1 LSVEFRGFELKIQNL
16 KLLLGRWVLG
26 FRIEHDSI
34 GELKVPDEA
43 LWGVQAERAVQNF
56 PISGI
61 KPHKVFIQ
69 AMVHIKKAAARFHA
83 EVGMLDKQKAEAI
96 VAASDE
102 ILKQDKWLD
111 HFVVDVYQAGAGTSH
126 NMNTNEVLAN
136 RAIELLGGKRG
147 DYKLVHPNDMV
158 NMGQST
164 NDVIPTAIRLS
175 GLLLTRDFLPV
186 LKKLAATFRN
196 KGKEFKKVFKSGRTH
211 LQDAALM
218 TLGQEFN
225 AYGENLERHC
235 LRIERASGDLTELG
249 IGGSAVGTGLNT
261 HKDYCGRMAG
271 LLSEQTGLKLTPH
284 PNLFEAM
291 QSMSPF
297 VSLSNAYRN
306 LALDL
311 TRIAN
316 DFRLM
321 TSGPATGFGEILL
334 PVMQPGSSI
343 MPGKVNPVM
352 AECLNMV
359 CYQVLGH
366 DTTVAFAAQAGQME
380 LNVMMPVLA
389 YNLNQEITIL
399 TNMLKAFEEKCAS
412 GVKAEEARCRYY
424 ADQSTQVATA
434 LNPVIGY
441 EKAAEVV
448 KAALKEGKTVRQVV
462 LEKKLLTE
470 EKYNEAVQLEK
481 IVEPH
486 GGG

>member
-1 LSVEFRGFELKIQNL
+1 
-16 KLLLGRWVLG
+16 
-26 FRIEHDSI
+26 
-34 GELKVPDEA
+34 LKVPQEA
-43 LWGVQAERAVQNF
+43 LWGVQAQRAVENF

-61 KPHKVFIQ
+61 KPHPVFIQ
-69 AMVHIKKAAARFHA
+69 ATVHIKKAAARFHA
-83 EVGMLDKQKAEAI
+83 KVGMLDKKKADAI
-96 VAASDE
+96 VKAADE
-102 ILKQDKWLD
+102 ILSKGKWID

-136 RAIELLGGKRG
+136 RAIEILGGKRG
-147 DYKLVHPNDMV
+147 DYKLIHPNDMV

-164 NDVIPTAIRLS
+164 NDIIPTAIRLS

-186 LKKLAATFRN
+186 LKKLAATFRK
-196 KGKEFKKVFKSGRTH
+196 KGKQFGKVFKSGRTH

-225 AYGENLERHC
+225 AYGENLERHFA
-235 LRIERASGDLTELG
+235 RIERASQDLTELG

-261 HKDYCGRMAG
+261 HKDYCKGMAA
-271 LLSEQTGLKLTPH
+271 LLSEQTGLKLLPH

-359 CYQVLGH
+359 CFQVLGH
-366 DTTVAFAAQAGQME
+366 DTTVAMAAQAGQME

-389 YNLNQEITIL
+389 YNLNQEITIF
-399 TNMLKAFEEKCAS
+399 TNMLKAFEEKCVS
-412 GVKAEEARCRYY
+412 GIKADEVRCRQY

-448 KAALKEGKTVRQVV
+448 KAALKEGKTVRQIV

-470 EKYNEAVQLEK
+470 EKYNQAVKLDK
-481 IVEPH
+481 IVDPH
-486 GGG
+486 GQAKV

>member
-1 LSVEFRGFELKIQNL
+1 LN
-16 KLLLGRWVLG
+16 

-34 GELKVPDEA
+34 GELKVPEEA

-69 AMVHIKKAAARFHA
+69 ATVHIKKAAARFHA
-83 EVGMLDKQKAEAI
+83 GVGMLDKKKADAI

-102 ILKQDKWLD
+102 ILKQDKWLE

-147 DYKLVHPNDMV
+147 DYKLIHPNDMV

-175 GLLLTRDFLPV
+175 GLLLTREFIPV
-186 LKKLAATFRN
+186 LKKLAATFRT

-235 LRIERASGDLTELG
+235 QRIERASQESADLG

-261 HKDYCGRMAG
+261 HKDYCKGMAE

-284 PNLFEAM
+284 PDLFEAM

-359 CYQVLGH
+359 SYQVLGH

-389 YNLNQEITIL
+389 YNLNQEITLL
-399 TNMLKAFEEKCAS
+399 TNMLRAFDEKCVS
-412 GVKAEEARCRYY
+412 GLKAEEVRCRYY

-448 KAALKEGKTVRQVV
+448 KAALKEGKAVKQVV

-470 EKYNEAVQLEK
+470 EEYGKAVQLEK
-481 IVEPH
+481 IVDPH
-486 GGG
+486 GRTGV

>member
-1 LSVEFRGFELKIQNL
+1 MA
-16 KLLLGRWVLG
+16 

-34 GELKVPDEA
+34 GELKVPAEA
-43 LWGVQAERAVQNF
+43 LWGVQAQRAVENF

-61 KPHKVFIQ
+61 KPHRVFIE
-69 AMVHIKKAAARFHA
+69 ATVHIKKAAARFHA
-83 EVGMLDKQKAEAI
+83 KAGMLDKKKAEAI
-96 VAASDE
+96 VEASDE
-102 ILKQDKWLD
+102 ILKEGKWLD

-136 RAIELLGGKRG
+136 RAIELLKGKRG
-147 DYKLVHPNDMV
+147 DYKIVHPNDHV

-175 GLLLTRDFLPV
+175 GLLLTRSFLPI
-186 LKKLAATFRN
+186 LKKLVSSFRL
-196 KGKEFKKVFKSGRTH
+196 KGKEFAKVYKSGRTH

-225 AYGENLERHC
+225 AYGENLERHAK
-235 LRIERASGDLTELG
+235 RIERASEEMRELG

-261 HKDYCGRMAG
+261 HKDYCKMMSV
-271 LLSEQTGLKLTPH
+271 LLSQQTGLKLTPH
-284 PNLFEAM
+284 PDLFEAM
-291 QSMSPF
+291 QSLSPA

-311 TRIAN
+311 IRIAN

-389 YNLNQEITIL
+389 YNLNQEIFLL
-399 TNMLKAFEEKCAS
+399 TNMLQAFDEKCVA
-412 GVKAEEARCRYY
+412 GIRAEEARCRQF
-424 ADQSTQVATA
+424 ADQSTQVAAA

-448 KAALKEGKTVRQVV
+448 KAALKEGKTVKQVV
-462 LEKKLLTE
+462 LEKNILTE
-470 EKYNEAVQLEK
+470 DQYRQSVRLEK
-481 IVEPH
+481 LVDPH
-486 GGG
+486 GRTSKRK

>member
-1 LSVEFRGFELKIQNL
+1 MA
-16 KLLLGRWVLG
+16 

-34 GELKVPDEA
+34 GELKVPAEA
-43 LWGVQAERAVQNF
+43 LWGVQAQRAVENF

-61 KPHKVFIQ
+61 KPHRVFIE
-69 AMVHIKKAAARFHA
+69 ATVHIKKAAARFHA
-83 EVGMLDKQKAEAI
+83 KAGMLDKKKAEAI
-96 VAASDE
+96 VEASDE
-102 ILKQDKWLD
+102 ILKEGKWLD

-136 RAIELLGGKRG
+136 RAIELLKGKRG
-147 DYKLVHPNDMV
+147 DYKIVHPNDHV

-175 GLLLTRDFLPV
+175 GLLLTRSFLPI
-186 LKKLAATFRN
+186 LKKLASSFRL
-196 KGKEFKKVFKSGRTH
+196 KGKEFAKVYKSGRTH

-225 AYGENLERHC
+225 AYGENLERHAK
-235 LRIERASGDLTELG
+235 RIERASEEMRELG

-261 HKDYCGRMAG
+261 HKDYCKMMSV
-271 LLSEQTGLKLTPH
+271 LLSQQTGLKLTPH
-284 PNLFEAM
+284 PDLFEAM
-291 QSMSPF
+291 QSLSPA

-311 TRIAN
+311 IRIAN

-389 YNLNQEITIL
+389 YNLNQEIFLL
-399 TNMLKAFEEKCAS
+399 TNMLQAFDGKCVT
-412 GVKAEEARCRYY
+412 GIRAEEARCRQF
-424 ADQSTQVATA
+424 ADQSTQVAAA

-448 KAALKEGKTVRQVV
+448 KAALKEGKTVKQVV
-462 LEKKLLTE
+462 LEKNILTE
-470 EKYNEAVQLEK
+470 DQYRQSVRLEK
-481 IVEPH
+481 LVDPH
-486 GGG
+486 GRTSKRK

>member
-1 LSVEFRGFELKIQNL
+1 MPE
-16 KLLLGRWVLG
+16 
-26 FRIEHDSI
+26 
-34 GELKVPDEA
+34 EA

-69 AMVHIKKAAARFHA
+69 ATVHIKKAAARFHA
-83 EVGMLDKQKAEAI
+83 EVGMLDKKKAEAI

-147 DYKLVHPNDMV
+147 DYKLIHPNDMV

-186 LKKLAATFRN
+186 LKKLASAFRN
-196 KGKEFKKVFKSGRTH
+196 KGKEFRKVFKSGRTH

-225 AYGENLERHC
+225 AYAENLERHC

-261 HKDYCGRMAG
+261 HKDYCKDMAR

-297 VSLSNAYRN
+297 VSLSNSYRN

-366 DTTVAFAAQAGQME
+366 DTTIAFAAQAGQME

-389 YNLNQEITIL
+389 YNLNQEITLL
-399 TNMLKAFEEKCAS
+399 TNMLKAFDEKCVS

-470 EKYNEAVQLEK
+470 EKYNQAIQLEK
-481 IVEPH
+481 IVDPH
-486 GGG
+486 GRAGD

>member
-1 LSVEFRGFELKIQNL
+1 MNYRV
-16 KLLLGRWVLG
+16 
-26 FRIEHDSI
+26 EHDSI
-34 GELKVPDEA
+34 GDLKVPQEA
-43 LWGVQAERAVQNF
+43 LWGVQTQRAVENF

-61 KPHKVFIQ
+61 KPHKDFIQ
-69 AMVHIKKAAARFHA
+69 ATVHIKKAAARFHA
-83 EVGMLDKQKAEAI
+83 KVGWLDQKKADAI
-96 VAASDE
+96 VKASDE
-102 ILKQDKWLD
+102 ILEKNQWLD

-136 RAIELLGGKRG
+136 RAIELLGGRRG
-147 DYKLVHPNDMV
+147 DYKLVHPNDLV

-186 LKKLAATFRN
+186 LKKLASTFRK
-196 KGKEFKKVFKSGRTH
+196 KGKEFNGIYKSGRTH
-211 LQDAALM
+211 LQDAALL
-218 TLGQEFN
+218 TLGQEFS
-225 AYGENLERHC
+225 AYGESLERHVG
-235 LRIERASGDLTELG
+235 RIEKASEDLLELG

-261 HKDYCGRMAG
+261 HKDYCEGMAA
-271 LLSEQTGLKLTPH
+271 LLSEQTGLKLSVH
-284 PNLFEAM
+284 PDLFAAM

-366 DTTVAFAAQAGQME
+366 DATVAMAAQAGQME

-389 YNLNQEITIL
+389 YNLNQEILIF
-399 TNMLKAFEEKCAS
+399 TNMLKAFDEKCVS
-412 GVKAEEARCRYY
+412 GVEAEEVRCRQY

-448 KAALKEGKTVRQVV
+448 KAALKEGKTVRQIV
-462 LEKKLLTE
+462 LEKKILTE
-470 EKYNEAVQLEK
+470 EKYNQAVQLDK
-481 IVEPH
+481 IVDPH
-486 GGG
+486 GRGGKSK

>member
-1 LSVEFRGFELKIQNL
+1 
-16 KLLLGRWVLG
+16 LGH
-26 FRIEHDSI
+26 RIERDSI
-34 GELKVPDEA
+34 GELKVPAEA
-43 LWGVQAERAVQNF
+43 LWGVQAQRAVENF

-69 AMVHIKKAAARFHA
+69 ATVHIKKAAARFHSK
-83 EVGMLDKQKAEAI
+83 VGWLDKKKADAI
-96 VAASDE
+96 AKAADE
-102 ILKQDKWLD
+102 ILEKGLWLD

-136 RAIELLGGKRG
+136 RAIEILGGKRG

-175 GLLLTRDFLPV
+175 GMLLTREFLPV
-186 LKKLAATFRN
+186 LAKLASSFKK
-196 KGKEFKKVFKSGRTH
+196 KGKGFSKVFKSGRTH

-225 AYGENLERHC
+225 AYGENLERHVE
-235 LRIERASGDLTELG
+235 RIRHASEESRELG

-261 HKDYCGRMAG
+261 HKGYCKGMAV
-271 LLSEQTGLKLTPH
+271 LLSEQTGLKLRPH
-284 PNLFEAM
+284 PDLFEAM

-297 VSLSNAYRN
+297 VALSNAYRN

-359 CYQVLGH
+359 SFQVLGH
-366 DTTVAFAAQAGQME
+366 DATVAMAAQAGQME

-389 YNLNQEITIL
+389 YNLNQEITLL
-399 TNMLKAFEEKCAS
+399 TNMLLAFEEKCVS
-412 GVKAEEARCRYY
+412 GLRADEQRCRSY

-448 KAALKEGKTVRQVV
+448 KAALKEKKTVREVV
-462 LEKKLLTE
+462 LEKGLLTR
-470 EKYNEAVQLEK
+470 EKYDQAVRLER
-481 IVEPH
+481 IVDPH
-486 GGG
+486 GRASKA

>member
-1 LSVEFRGFELKIQNL
+1 MGY
-16 KLLLGRWVLG
+16 
-26 FRIEHDSI
+26 RIEHDSI
-34 GELKVPDEA
+34 GELKVPEEA
-43 LWGVQAERAVQNF
+43 LWGVQAQRAVENF

-69 AMVHIKKAAARFHA
+69 ATVHIKKAAARFHA
-83 EVGMLDKQKAEAI
+83 QVGMLDKKKADAI
-96 VAASDE
+96 VKAADE
-102 ILKQDKWLD
+102 ILEKDKWLD

-136 RAIELLGGKRG
+136 RAIEILGGKRG

-186 LKKLAATFRN
+186 LEKLSATFRK
-196 KGKEFKKVFKSGRTH
+196 KGKEFKKIYKSGRTH

-225 AYGENLERHC
+225 AYGENLERHVR
-235 LRIERASGDLTELG
+235 RIGKASEDSQELG

-261 HKDYCGRMAG
+261 HKDYCKGMAK
-271 LLSEQTGLKLTPH
+271 LLSGQTGLKLSPH
-284 PNLFEAM
+284 PDLFEAM
-291 QSMSPF
+291 QSMGPF
-297 VSLSNAYRN
+297 VSLSNAYRA

-359 CYQVLGH
+359 CFQVLGH
-366 DTTVAFAAQAGQME
+366 DATVAMAAQAGQME

-389 YNLNQEITIL
+389 YNLNQEILLL
-399 TNMLKAFEEKCAS
+399 TNMLAAFEEKCVA
-412 GVKAEEARCRYY
+412 GLKAEEKRCRYY

-448 KAALKEGKTVRQVV
+448 KAALKEGKPVRQVV

-470 EKYNEAVQLEK
+470 EQYDKAVRLDK
-481 IVEPH
+481 IVDPH
-486 GGG
+486 GRGGLGK

>member
-1 LSVEFRGFELKIQNL
+1 MKP
-16 KLLLGRWVLG
+16 
-26 FRIEHDSI
+26 RIEHDSI
-34 GELKVPDEA
+34 GDLEVPGDA
-43 LWGVQAERAVQNF
+43 LWGVQAQRAVLNF
-56 PISGI
+56 PISGL
-61 KPHKVFIQ
+61 KPHKAFIQ
-69 AMVHIKKAAARFHA
+69 ATVHIKKAAARFHA
-83 EVGMLDKQKAEAI
+83 SAGWLDKKKAAAI
-96 VAASDE
+96 VRAADE
-102 ILKQDKWLD
+102 ILDKGLWLE

-136 RAIELLGGKRG
+136 RAVEILGGKRG
-147 DYKLVHPNDMV
+147 DYKTVHPNDMV

-186 LKKLAATFRN
+186 LKALSGTFR
-196 KGKEFKKVFKSGRTH
+196 KKAKEFRIVYKSGRTH
-211 LQDAALM
+211 LQDAALL
-218 TLGQEFN
+218 TLGQEFG
-225 AYGENLERHC
+225 AYAENLERHH
-235 LRIERASGDLTELG
+235 LRIARAAEDLEELG

-261 HKDYCGRMAG
+261 HQGYPKGMAK
-271 LLSEQTGLKLTPH
+271 LLSEQTGFKLKPH

-291 QSMSPF
+291 QSMAPF
-297 VSLSNAYRN
+297 VGLSNAYRN

-359 CYQVLGH
+359 SYQVLGH
-366 DTTVAFAAQAGQME
+366 DATVALAAQAGQME

-389 YNLNQEITIL
+389 YNLNQEITLL
-399 TNMLKAFEEKCAS
+399 TNMLRAFDEKCVQ
-412 GVKAEEARCRYY
+412 GLKAEEARCRQY

-434 LNPVIGY
+434 LNPVMGY
-441 EKAAEVV
+441 EKAAQVV
-448 KAALKEGKTVRQVV
+448 KAALKDGKTIRQIV
-462 LEKKLLTE
+462 LEKGLLTP
-470 EKYNEAVQLEK
+470 EKYDQVVQLQK
-481 IVEPH
+481 IVDPH
-486 GGG
+486 GRNLPR

>member
-1 LSVEFRGFELKIQNL
+1 MS
-16 KLLLGRWVLG
+16 

-34 GELKVPDEA
+34 GELKVPQEA
-43 LWGVQAERAVQNF
+43 LWGVQAQRAVENF

-69 AMVHIKKAAARFHA
+69 ATVHIKKAAARFHA
-83 EVGMLDKQKAEAI
+83 KVGMLDKKKADAI
-96 VAASDE
+96 VKAADE
-102 ILKQDKWLD
+102 ILEKDKWLD

-136 RAIELLGGKRG
+136 RAIEILGGKRG
-147 DYKLVHPNDMV
+147 DYKLVHPNDHV

-186 LKKLAATFRN
+186 LKKLSATFRK
-196 KGKEFKKVFKSGRTH
+196 KGREFVKVYKSGRTH

-225 AYGENLERHC
+225 AYGENLERH
-235 LRIERASGDLTELG
+235 LRRIEEASADCRELG

-261 HKDYCGRMAG
+261 HKDYCQGMAK
-271 LLSEQTGLKLTPH
+271 LLSEQTGLRLTPH
-284 PNLFEAM
+284 PDLFEAM
-291 QSMSPF
+291 QSMGPF
-297 VSLSNAYRN
+297 VALSNAYRN

-359 CYQVLGH
+359 SFQVLGH
-366 DTTVAFAAQAGQME
+366 DATVAMAAQAGQME

-389 YNLNQEITIL
+389 YNLNQEITLL
-399 TNMLKAFEEKCAS
+399 TNMLRAFKEKCVS
-412 GVKAEEARCRYY
+412 GVKADEVRCRSY

-448 KAALKEGKTVRQVV
+448 KASLKEGKTVRQVV
-462 LEKKLLTE
+462 LEKKILTDE
-470 EKYNEAVQLEK
+470 QYDKAIKLDK
-481 IVEPH
+481 IVDPH
-486 GGG
+486 GRSLKRK

>member
-1 LSVEFRGFELKIQNL
+1 
-16 KLLLGRWVLG
+16 
-26 FRIEHDSI
+26 
-34 GELKVPDEA
+34 
-43 LWGVQAERAVQNF
+43 
-56 PISGI
+56 
-61 KPHKVFIQ
+61 
-69 AMVHIKKAAARFHA
+69 
-83 EVGMLDKQKAEAI
+83 
-96 VAASDE
+96 
-102 ILKQDKWLD
+102 
-111 HFVVDVYQAGAGTSH
+111 
-126 NMNTNEVLAN
+126 
-136 RAIELLGGKRG
+136 
-147 DYKLVHPNDMV
+147 
-158 NMGQST
+158 
-164 NDVIPTAIRLS
+164 
-175 GLLLTRDFLPV
+175 
-186 LKKLAATFRN
+186 
-196 KGKEFKKVFKSGRTH
+196 
-211 LQDAALM
+211 
-218 TLGQEFN
+218 LGQEFN
-225 AYGENLERHC
+225 AYSENLERHC

-261 HKDYCGRMAG
+261 HKDYGEGMAA

-389 YNLNQEITIL
+389 YNLNQEIVL
-399 TNMLKAFEEKCAS
+399 MTNMLKAFEEKCVS

-481 IVEPH
+481 IVNPH
-486 GGG
+486 GEARGG

>member
-1 LSVEFRGFELKIQNL
+1 LS
-16 KLLLGRWVLG
+16 

-69 AMVHIKKAAARFHA
+69 ATVHIKKAAARFHD
-83 EVGMLDKQKAEAI
+83 EVGMLDKKKAEAI

-102 ILKQDKWLD
+102 ILNQDKWLD

-196 KGKEFKKVFKSGRTH
+196 KGEEFKRVFKSGRTH

-225 AYGENLERHC
+225 AYAENLERHC

-261 HKDYCGRMAG
+261 HKDYCGGMAR

-389 YNLNQEITIL
+389 YNLNQEITLL
-399 TNMLKAFEEKCAS
+399 TNMLKAFEEKCVS

-486 GGG
+486 GRG

>member
-1 LSVEFRGFELKIQNL
+1 MS
-16 KLLLGRWVLG
+16 

-34 GELKVPDEA
+34 GELKVPQEA
-43 LWGVQAERAVQNF
+43 LWGVQAQRAVENF

-61 KPHKVFIQ
+61 KPHQVFIK
-69 AMVHIKKAAARFHA
+69 ATVHIKKAAARFHA
-83 EVGMLDKQKAEAI
+83 KVGMLDKKKAAAI
-96 VAASDE
+96 VKAADE
-102 ILKQDKWLD
+102 ILVKDKWLD

-136 RAIELLGGKRG
+136 RAIEILGGKRG
-147 DYKLVHPNDMV
+147 DYKLIHPNDHV

-186 LKKLAATFRN
+186 LEKLASAFRK
-196 KGKEFKKVFKSGRTH
+196 KGREFAKVYKSGRTH

-225 AYGENLERHC
+225 AYGENLERHVR
-235 LRIERASGDLTELG
+235 RIEESSRDMKELG

-261 HKDYCGRMAG
+261 HKDYCAGMAK

-284 PNLFEAM
+284 PDLFEAM
-291 QSMSPF
+291 QSMGPF
-297 VSLSNAYRN
+297 VALSNAYRN

-366 DTTVAFAAQAGQME
+366 DTTVAMAAQAGQME

-389 YNLNQEITIL
+389 YNLNQEITLL
-399 TNMLKAFEEKCAS
+399 THMLKAFEEKCVS
-412 GVKAEEARCRYY
+412 GIKADEERCRGY

-462 LEKKLLTE
+462 LEKKLLTDE
-470 EKYNEAVQLEK
+470 QYDKAIKLDK
-481 IVEPH
+481 IVDPH
-486 GGG
+486 GRSFKRK

>member
-1 LSVEFRGFELKIQNL
+1 MGYRV
-16 KLLLGRWVLG
+16 
-26 FRIEHDSI
+26 EHDSI
-34 GELKVPDEA
+34 GDLKVPDEA
-43 LWGVQAERAVQNF
+43 LWGVQAQRAVENF
-56 PISGI
+56 PVSGI
-61 KPHKVFIQ
+61 RPHAVFIQ
-69 AMVHIKKAAARFHA
+69 ATVHIKKAAARFHA
-83 EVGMLDKQKAEAI
+83 KAGWLDKKKADAI
-96 VAASDE
+96 VKASDE
-102 ILKQDKWLD
+102 ILDGKWLD

-136 RAIELLGGKRG
+136 RAIEILGGKRG

-186 LKKLAATFRN
+186 LKKLSATFR
-196 KGKEFKKVFKSGRTH
+196 KKAKEFAKVYKSGRTH

-225 AYGENLERHC
+225 AYGESLERHHG
-235 LRIERASGDLTELG
+235 RIERAAEDLKELG

-261 HKDYCGRMAG
+261 HKDYRKGMAS
-271 LLSEQTGLKLTPH
+271 LLSGQTGLKLAPH

-297 VSLSNAYRN
+297 ISLSNAYRN

-334 PVMQPGSSI
+334 PTMQPGSSI

-366 DTTVAFAAQAGQME
+366 DTTVALAAQAGQME

-389 YNLNQEITIL
+389 YNLNQEITIF
-399 TNMLKAFEEKCAS
+399 TNMLRIFEEKCVS
-412 GVKAEEARCRYY
+412 GVKAEENRCRQY

-448 KAALKEGKTVRQVV
+448 KAALKEGKTVRQIV
-462 LEKKLLTE
+462 LEKNILSE
-470 EKYNEAVQLEK
+470 EKYNQAVKMEK
-481 IVEPH
+481 IVDPH
-486 GGG
+486 GQAKV

>member
-1 LSVEFRGFELKIQNL
+1 LN
-16 KLLLGRWVLG
+16 

-34 GELKVPDEA
+34 GELKVPEEA

-61 KPHKVFIQ
+61 KPHKVFVQ
-69 AMVHIKKAAARFHA
+69 ATVHIKKAAARFHA
-83 EVGMLDKQKAEAI
+83 EVGMLDKKKAEAI
-96 VAASDE
+96 VSASDE
-102 ILKQDKWLD
+102 ILNQDKWLD

-147 DYKLVHPNDMV
+147 DYKLIHPNDMV

-186 LKKLAATFRN
+186 LKKLAATFRD

-225 AYGENLERHC
+225 AYAENLERHC

-261 HKDYCGRMAG
+261 HKDYCGRMAA

-389 YNLNQEITIL
+389 YNLNQEITLL
-399 TNMLKAFEEKCAS
+399 TNMLKAFDEKCVS

-486 GGG
+486 GRG